1 MENETKKLNW
11 NKKWEMD
18 KNRGEKWNKNFKPNG
33 KWNNMVFDTRT
44 ENEMK
49 NEIKSER
56 KWKMKQKIKI
66 ETTNGKWTK
75 TEVENET

>member
-1 MENETKKLNW
+1 
-11 NKKWEMD
+11 
-18 KNRGEKWNKNFKPNG
+18 
-33 KWNNMVFDTRT
+33 MVFDTRT

-66 ETTNGKWTK
+66 EITNGKWTK

>member
-1 MENETKKLNW
+1 
-11 NKKWEMD
+11 
-18 KNRGEKWNKNFKPNG
+18 
-33 KWNNMVFDTRT
+33 MVFDTRT